1 MITDCRAVTP
11 FFDKL
16 RNLAAAGKTIS
27 CGCRGTTVLQTINQH
42 FNMKNSFILFLFVAL
57 AFSGCRKQVSN
68 YERPDFDPQP
78 TLNAVLQEDQPV
90 WAQVTFAQGL
100 DSVRPSACTD
110 AEVLFYVDGQFAE
123 RLQHVGDGLY
133 VGETLAEAL
142 HEYACKVVV
151 PGFDTLFAQTE
162 MPEKPVV
169 TGVEIMENATV
180 DDEGRPCP
188 AFLVTFRTDPN
199 RNLYYCSN
207 IYASFINYY
216 FDAETHAHQGYSTE
230 EGTMSASIN
239 TDDPVLLNEGSD
251 HLLFSN
257 AIITDTTYTMK
268 VNAWFSSHGWGGPH
282 TGGIIERTGEV
293 VVRMHGLS
301 ESAYHYMKS
310 QDVFEEPDA
319 CTNLF
324 LGVVTPLNLYS
335 NVENGLG
342 VFAAIAP
349 MTCDTVFIN
358 PKN

>member
-1 MITDCRAVTP
+1 MNKHLFV
-11 FFDKL
+11 FF
-16 RNLAAAGKTIS
+16 LAAIT
-27 CGCRGTTVLQTINQH
+27 L
-42 FNMKNSFILFLFVAL
+42 
-57 AFSGCRKQVSN
+57 SGCRKQVSD

-78 TLNAVLQEDQPV
+78 TLNAVLQEGQPV

-110 AEVLFYVDGQFAE
+110 AEVLLYVDGQFAE
-123 RLQHVGDGLY
+123 KLQHEGDGLY
-133 VGETLAEAL
+133 VGETTAEAL

-151 PGFDTLFAQTE
+151 LGFDTLFAQTE

-207 IYASFINYY
+207 IYAGFINYY

-251 HLLFSN
+251 RLLFSN

-268 VNAWFSSHGWGGPH
+268 VNAWFSNHGWGGQH
-282 TGGIIERTGEV
+282 TGGVIERSGEV
-293 VVRMHGLS
+293 VVRLHGLS

-310 QDVFEEPDA
+310 QDAFEEPDA
-319 CTNLF
+319 YTNLF
-324 LGVVTPLNLYS
+324 LGVVSPLNLYS
-335 NVENGLG
+335 NVENGRG

-349 MTCDTVFIN
+349 MTCDTIFIN
-358 PKN
+358 P